1 MKYAGLVIDNKSDQ
15 TDTLYTYGCSDDVR
29 LGQKVYVSFG
39 RSKKLRPAYVFSVSD
54 EPEAEYKNLKHIEE
68 VDPDVSLSEE
78 MIKTC
83 IWMKKRYLCRYI
95 DAVNLFTPVGKAL
108 KSGKVRKPFEDWA

>member
-54 EPEAEYKNLKHIEE
+54 EPEAVVREI
-68 VDPDVSLSEE
+68 
-78 MIKTC
+78 IAF
-83 IWMKKRYLCRYI
+83 KKENAI
-95 DAVNLFTPVGKAL
+95 TIPGKFF
-108 KSGKVRKPFEDWA
+108 K